1 MTLFYSGGVR
11 SFLLLKTLQL
21 IENEFEGRLS
31 TQHLF
36 DLVVGTGSS
45 NLYTS
50 NRCKEG

>member
-11 SFLLLKTLQL
+11 SFLQLKTLQL

-45 NLYTS
+45 NLCSANHY
-50 NRCKEG
+50 KEG